1 MGVDQTMVLKWQK
14 QDKSKLKKRSKWTQG
29 ALNNSENTFQK
40 VIYIIAG
47 GLSNITSAI
56 SENVLPTSSHKV
68 MLFNPLNLKQSLQ
81 EM

>member
-1 MGVDQTMVLKWQK
+1 MGVDRTMVLKWQK
-14 QDKSKLKKRSKWTQG
+14 QDKSKLKKRFKWTQG

-40 VIYIIAG
+40 VIYIIAR
-47 GLSNITSAI
+47 GLSSITSAI

-68 MLFNPLNLKQSLQ
+68 MLFNPLNLMQSLQ